1 MPEKGTNEAHDV
13 NKLLT
18 LRDCQNVVTGDN
30 ILGILEKINLHNI
43 VMQVAPYCLYLVIFW
58 EQNGNS

>member
-1 MPEKGTNEAHDV
+1 MPEKGTNEAQNV
-13 NKLLT
+13 NKLGT
-18 LRDCQNVVTGDN
+18 FRECQKFDTGIN